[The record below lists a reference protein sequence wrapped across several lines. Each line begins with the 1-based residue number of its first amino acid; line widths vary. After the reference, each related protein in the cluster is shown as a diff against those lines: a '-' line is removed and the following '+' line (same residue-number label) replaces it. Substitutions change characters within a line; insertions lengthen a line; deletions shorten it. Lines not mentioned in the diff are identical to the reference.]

1 MLKVQRNSK
10 GFTLIELLIVIAIIG
25 ILAAI
30 AIPAYTGYT
39 RKAKV
44 QEVIHSMGAVKTAV
58 MAYYTEAG
66 SGPSGTMAADT
77 PLNIKARLGVDVPYK
92 YLSATNGT
100 AGMEVEAV
108 DNGTIGSRITATLG
122 TAIGGDTNNTTIVL
136 ESDAL
141 YKVWRWLPNPQST
154 LPVAY
159 LPKS

>member
-58 MAYYTEAG
+58 MAFYTESGAG
-66 SGPSGTMAADT
+66 PTANSASD
-77 PLNIKARLGVDVPYK
+77 IKNNLGVDVPTK
-92 YLSATNGT
+92 YLTGDTGITVTWDGTNSIST
-100 AGMEVEAV
+100 
-108 DNGTIGSRITATLG
+108 ITATFGSL
-122 TAIGGDTNNTTIVL
+122 IGGDVTGSTVTLTSTNDL
-136 ESDAL
+136 KQWDWGGS
-141 YKVWRWLPNPQST
+141 LPS
-154 LPVAY
+154 AY
-159 LPKS
+159 RPK

>member
-30 AIPAYTGYT
+30 AIPAYTSYT

-66 SGPSGTMAADT
+66 AGPDDAVDFATIQSE
-77 PLNIKARLGVDVPYK
+77 LGIGVPVK
-92 YLSATNGT
+92 YLTSMVVTSPDTGA
-100 AGMEVEAV
+100 
-108 DNGTIGSRITATLG
+108 IGSVITATFNTVIGGDVTG
-122 TAIGGDTNNTTIVL
+122 TAIL
-136 ESDAL
+136 
-141 YKVWRWLPNPQST
+141 QST
-154 LPVAY
+154 RDYKTWEWTGTLPASY
-159 LPKS
+159 MPKN